1 MRYGKTMKQITKEDN
16 KQKIMSSFHQL
27 LTENEANGSKVAT
40 KEEEAEKAR
49 YRELLETAAMY
60 TVDNIVN
67 GTASLQLDF
76 GGTVTNLAER
86 LLDESKKL
94 DALKKA
100 IFIERSNLE
109 QLQKIRV
116 VADALDLL
124 RKEHD
129 EKLMTMETNI
139 TRQMEK
145 IEKEMIQVRKSWA
158 KEAIEYETG
167 IKEEEALTAKKRE
180 QESDNYN
187 YEEERRR
194 RVEMDIYKEQK
205 RMQERELHTQKQVK
219 ERDWKEREAF
229 LAENL
234 AEFEKNQ
241 SEIAGHEEELKKIY
255 EDQKRKAIE
264 QAKRD
269 AKIKTDLTE
278 KEWSSEKKGYD
289 LRIAALE
296 TSIQRQ
302 IEQITELSSQLQSAN
317 NQAQNLAMR
326 AFQNTKG

>member
-1 MRYGKTMKQITKEDN
+1 MKQITREDN
-16 KQKIMSSFHQL
+16 KEKIMSGFRQL
-27 LTENEANGSKVAT
+27 LREHEAVASKVTT
-40 KEEEAEKAR
+40 KEEEAEKAK
-49 YRELLETAAMY
+49 YRELLETAATY
-60 TVDNIVN
+60 TVNNIVN

-76 GGTVTNLAER
+76 GDIVTNLAER

-100 IFIERSNLE
+100 ISIERGNLE

-129 EKLMTMETNI
+129 EELTTMETSI

-145 IEKEMIQVRKSWA
+145 IEKEMTQVRKSWA
-158 KEAIEYETG
+158 KETIEYEDR
-167 IKEEEALTAKKRE
+167 IKEEEALTAKKRA
-180 QESDNYN
+180 QEIDNYN
-187 YEEERRR
+187 YEKERKR
-194 RVEMDIYKEQK
+194 RVEMDTYKEEK
-205 RMQERELHTQKQVK
+205 RVQERELHSQKQVK
-219 ERDWKEREAF
+219 EKDWNEREAF
-229 LAENL
+229 LADKQ

-269 AKIKTDLTE
+269 AKIRTDLTE
-278 KEWSSEKKGYD
+278 KEWSAEKKGFD
-289 LRIAALE
+289 LRITALDA
-296 TSIQRQ
+296 SIQRQ
-302 IEQITELSSQLQSAN
+302 IEQISELTSQLQSAN

-326 AFQNTKG
+326 AFKGTEG